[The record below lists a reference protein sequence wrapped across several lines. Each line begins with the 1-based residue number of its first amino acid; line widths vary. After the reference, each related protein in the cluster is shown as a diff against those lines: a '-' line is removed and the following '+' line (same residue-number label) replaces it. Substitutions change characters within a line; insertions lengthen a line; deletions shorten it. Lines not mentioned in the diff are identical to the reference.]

1 MPSVRVM
8 KMADEKAVEL
18 FAAEFQADH
27 PALRFGRFAMRG
39 GETVLQPSH
48 GGMKIYW
55 LYEGNGEVYLP
66 AGYRTKE
73 GDGGALPVEY
83 EPETISPELTEV
95 LTVLEQ
101 GRASVAE
108 AAATPVDAILS
119 RWEADRFIGD
129 FANDLWKLEH
139 LPTPWSES
147 PAIDSALR
155 RLFGLC
161 ADAGFSRKIADS
173 WEPIMEGD
181 QLVVSAGVELTV
193 RGSFA
198 CLTLENVARATS
210 HVPAA
215 MRLRYLK
222 DSSGGCN
229 TDFEPFRRLPLTWY
243 LREPSEKGDGVNF
256 VNSHV
261 VNIAKETSPSHF
273 HPPHGVIGDSA
284 QNEFYLVLD
293 PSAYGLDTHGRRASL
308 IAYPDL
314 HDLSRYEEH
323 LLEPGDF
330 VHIPP
335 GTGHRGIDV
344 FVNVITIP
352 GFKPHNEYYMDRD
365 VMETGKGA
373 PYNPGLVGLKNYG
386 DIRELVGAPAK
397 S

>member
-1 MPSVRVM
+1 
-8 KMADEKAVEL
+8 MADVKAIES
-18 FAAEFQADH
+18 FAAGFAADH
-27 PALRFGRFAMRG
+27 PTLRFGRFTTNG
-39 GETVLQPSH
+39 GETVLRPSH
-48 GGMKIYW
+48 GGMKIFWMYAG
-55 LYEGNGEVYLP
+55 EGEVFLP

-73 GDGGALPVEY
+73 GDGGALPAEY
-83 EPETISPELTEV
+83 EPETISPELAEV
-95 LTVLEQ
+95 LTVLEE
-101 GRASVAE
+101 GRESVAE
-108 AAATPVDAILS
+108 AATTPVDAILS
-119 RWEADRFIGD
+119 RWDADRYVGD

-139 LPTPWSES
+139 LPAPWSAS
-147 PAIDSALR
+147 TAVDSALR
-155 RLFGLC
+155 RMFGLC
-161 ADAGFSRKIADS
+161 ADAGYSRKSVDS
-173 WEPIMEGD
+173 WERIMEGD
-181 QLVVSAGVELTV
+181 QLVVSAGEELPV

-198 CLTLENVARATS
+198 CLTLENAERTSS
-210 HVPAA
+210 HVPAT

-229 TDFEPFRRLPLTWY
+229 FDFEPFRRLPLTWY
-243 LREPSEKGDGVNF
+243 LREPGEKGDSVNF

-293 PSAYGLDTHGRRASL
+293 PAAYGLDTHGRQASL

-323 LLEPGDF
+323 PLEPGDF

-365 VMETGKGA
+365 VMETGNGA
-373 PYNPGLVGLKNYG
+373 PYNPNLLHLKNYG
-386 DIRELVGAPAK
+386 DIGDLIDLPANTP
-397 S
+397 